1 MGGALSSSSSSGAAA
16 ARKAGN
22 AASIT
27 AIDRAVLDLKNSR
40 DRLQRYRARLE
51 QDEAKLLSRA
61 REAKAAGNEKN
72 AMHCL
77 RVRRHKVKE
86 ADNVQAQLLTV
97 LQMVDTIAAKE
108 NENEVLASLKSGK
121 EALARLHSEMSVDDV
136 IQLMEEVEDEIE
148 VEREINDI
156 LAQGAGLDG
165 LDEEALEQEL
175 LELVGGEV
183 EVQEKAKVPDM
194 PAAPTDK
201 LPDASVPEVAL
212 EEKEKGPAR
221 VAVAS

>member
-1 MGGALSSSSSSGAAA
+1 ME
-16 ARKAGN
+16 
-22 AASIT
+22 I
-27 AIDRAVLDLKNSR
+27 AIK
-40 DRLQRYRARLE
+40 
-51 QDEAKLLSRA
+51 DEATGKVNKSKRIVEKLTGQFR
-61 REAKAAGNEKN
+61 KN
-72 AMHCL
+72 
-77 RVRRHKVKE
+77 K
-86 ADNVQAQLLTV
+86 
-97 LQMVDTIAAKE
+97 AKE

-183 EVQEKAKVPDM
+183 EVEEKAKVPDM